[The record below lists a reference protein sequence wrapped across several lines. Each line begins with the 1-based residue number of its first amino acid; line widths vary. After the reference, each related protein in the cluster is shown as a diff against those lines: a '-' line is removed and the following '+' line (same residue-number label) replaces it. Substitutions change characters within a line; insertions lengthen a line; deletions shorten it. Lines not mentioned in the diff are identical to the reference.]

1 MGELAANP
9 RKDIISFRLPAALE
23 AGIYGKPVL
32 IELADTAQPDTVV
45 LDAAKG
51 LSAIGSKKEAERALQ
66 KLVEKHW
73 AGKVRID
80 AALALPETST
90 AVDALITIIE
100 DHREEETI
108 RFDAG
113 VKAKKKHEKKG
124 RQALREFANDPKTS
138 ETTRKKVRRYLNE

>member
-1 MGELAANP
+1 MPQGHLNERERPGPGRNEPSPSRQGPSELTGY
-9 RKDIISFRLPAALE
+9 L
-23 AGIYGKPVL
+23 
-32 IELADTAQPDTVV
+32 
-45 LDAAKG
+45 
-51 LSAIGSKKEAERALQ
+51 LQ
-66 KLVEKHW
+66 KLVKKHW

-100 DHREEETI
+100 DHHEEETI

-124 RQALREFANDPKTS
+124 RQALREFANDSKTS